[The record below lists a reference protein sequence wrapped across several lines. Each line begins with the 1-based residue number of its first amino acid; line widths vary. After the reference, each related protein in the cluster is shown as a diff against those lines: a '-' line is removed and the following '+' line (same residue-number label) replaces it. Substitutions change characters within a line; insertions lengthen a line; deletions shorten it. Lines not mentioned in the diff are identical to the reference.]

1 MVFHISLRHVHFSS
15 SSSSCLSCNIISVDL
30 SSGSLILLLVHIYL
44 LSCASEFFIWVMV
57 LFNSRIS
64 LIKNIWFPSLY
75 NVLYLMRLCH
85 FSVTSLS
92 MISLN
97 SLNIFIMA
105 VLKSLLKLTFG
116 PSHRQFLLSASLLIY
131 RSQFCFFQYLSFLK
145 MRHFKLYIV
154 LILDIN
160 FPCPQGLYFVL
171 PLFVYW
177 PPPGGSD
184 GKASVYNVGYS
195 GSIPGSGRSPGEG
208 NGSPLRYSCL
218 ENPMDGGAW

>member
-1 MVFHISLRHVHFSS
+1 MRIYICWFIIIFS
-15 SSSSCLSCNIISVDL
+15 
-30 SSGSLILLLVHIYL
+30 
-44 LSCASEFFIWVMV
+44 F
-57 LFNSRIS
+57 
-64 LIKNIWFPSLY
+64 
-75 NVLYLMRLCH
+75 
-85 FSVTSLS
+85 
-92 MISLN
+92 N
-97 SLNIFIMA
+97 SLNIFIMV
-105 VLKSLLKLTFG
+105 VLKSLLKLTSG

-171 PLFVYW
+171 PLLVNCP
-177 PPPGGSD
+177 PPPGGLD

-195 GSIPGSGRSPGEG
+195 GSIPGSGWSLGEG

-218 ENPMDGGAW
+218 ENPMDRGAW